1 MPSQWY
7 INLAKPSWTPAPETI
22 GLIWSVLY
30 PIILLSF
37 FFVVWKVARGEM
49 DHVILWVFLANLIA
63 NLLFTFI
70 QFGLKNFPLASLD
83 ILVVWGTIV
92 WIMVGLWPKW
102 PILALA
108 QAPYLVWVSVA
119 LVLQFSITWMNL

>member
-1 MPSQWY
+1 
-7 INLAKPSWTPAPETI
+7 
-22 GLIWSVLY
+22 
-30 PIILLSF
+30 
-37 FFVVWKVARGEM
+37 M